1 MEHLI
6 REFGAWLKQGFGW
19 LVDVIVFGC
28 LWGISQVSR
37 LLGTH
42 LGGAP
47 ILKIVTL
54 LLVFLLLLYAFYWVF
69 GRFIGVIRWALDRIA
84 YALGV
89 ILFSAAVVSGV
100 FASAGLSFDGPA
112 ARATQYHAADIGAA
126 LYFIWAVATCR
137 KILPRKS
144 RRWHDPQSTSEDN
157 RARRRGVAADGAPE
171 SRGAYGIG
179 TCRPSACRSL
189 QMEAPFRR
197 QKEIPWRRSERY
209 VCLCRPS

>member
-19 LVDVIVFGC
+19 LIDVIVFGC

-42 LGGAP
+42 LSGAP
-47 ILKIVTL
+47 ILKLAVL
-54 LLVFLLLLYAFYWVF
+54 LLVLLVLLYAFYSLF

-100 FASAGLSFDGPA
+100 FASAGLVA
-112 ARATQYHAADIGAA
+112 
-126 LYFIWAVATCR
+126 AVAMWAMGN
-137 KILPRKS
+137 INLAS
-144 RRWHDPQSTSEDN
+144 R
-157 RARRRGVAADGAPE
+157 
-171 SRGAYGIG
+171 
-179 TCRPSACRSL
+179 
-189 QMEAPFRR
+189 
-197 QKEIPWRRSERY
+197 
-209 VCLCRPS
+209 

>member
-37 LLGTH
+37 LFNTQ

-47 ILKIVTL
+47 ILKIAV
-54 LLVFLLLLYAFYWVF
+54 LVLVLLLLLYAFYWVF
-69 GRFIGVIRWALDRIA
+69 GRFIGLIRWALDRIA

-100 FASAGLSFDGPA
+100 FASAGLVAAVTIWLVGNINLA
-112 ARATQYHAADIGAA
+112 AR
-126 LYFIWAVATCR
+126 
-137 KILPRKS
+137 
-144 RRWHDPQSTSEDN
+144 
-157 RARRRGVAADGAPE
+157 
-171 SRGAYGIG
+171 
-179 TCRPSACRSL
+179 
-189 QMEAPFRR
+189 
-197 QKEIPWRRSERY
+197 
-209 VCLCRPS
+209 